1 MHVEPE
7 HYLLVMILTFNN
19 QWLIYDAQVFDN
31 FAEAVRYVYT
41 GPNVTA
47 TPTSG
52 VYDDEITL
60 THSTPQGYDF
70 VDYVAT
76 GANIVN
82 NTFTI
87 GDTDVYVE
95 GVFTEH
101 YYTISTSSSHG
112 SISASYNTA
121 KHGTIVTLSNAPAT
135 GYDFDY
141 YEVVG
146 ATLFNDNQFIV
157 GYSDITVIGHFKQH
171 KYTVTVQSTNGSVT
185 ASPSEG
191 VHGTTV
197 TLSNTPAAGYAF
209 DYYEVTGATLN
220 NNKFVIGYSDVTVIG
235 HFKSAVKHATVHLR
249 LPDVADTYSYNN
261 KTWYP
266 IYVDALWEVVS
277 YTGDDISYLTK
288 TAETCAI
295 SATDAPFV
303 GTTTHHFSHNGT
315 TLDGSKTATIKV
327 YASNENNRL
336 RARSNVRNGTVY
348 IRELSHTT
356 GEYELL
362 QVYPLNTQD
371 AAGSWNYERKHNILA
386 VEQSLSDWLEGSR
399 HSVGFYVDGNTYC
412 FPNPYEAYKDVI
424 ADLTW
429 TE

>member
-1 MHVEPE
+1 
-7 HYLLVMILTFNN
+7 MILTFNN

-70 VDYVAT
+70 VEYAAT

-101 YYTISTSSSHG
+101 YYTINTSSSHG

-121 KHGTIVTLSNAPAT
+121 KHGTIVTLSNTPAT

-146 ATLFNDNQFIV
+146 ATLINDNQFIV
-157 GYSDITVIGHFKQH
+157 GYSDVTVIGHFKQH

-220 NNKFVIGYSDVTVIG
+220 NNTFVIGYSDVTVIG

-249 LPDVADTYSYNN
+249 LPNVPDTYSYDN

-266 IYVDALWEVVS
+266 IYVDELWEIVS

-295 SATDAPFV
+295 NAADAPFV

-327 YASNENNRL
+327 YANSGTDQTLGAYEL
-336 RARSNVRNGTVY
+336 RARANVRNEIMY
-348 IRELSHTT
+348 LRELATTT
-356 GEYELL
+356 GTYELH
-362 QVYPLNTQD
+362 QVNPRLTQD
-371 AAGSWNYERKHNILA
+371 AAGCWNYGRGQGVLA
-386 VEQSLSDWLEGSR
+386 YEGDLATWCADSR
-399 HSVGFYVDGNTYC
+399 FSAAFYVEGNEYC
-412 FPNPYEAYKDVI
+412 FPNPYKSYSDAIVDI
-424 ADLTW
+424 TW